1 MNVGTQPTRNR
12 LPRFQRHRFRKP
24 TLVLQERDRDIIR
37 LVADYRVISSEEIQA
52 LILGSDQSI
61 LRRLQKL
68 YHGGFLDRPKHQ
80 TLQPNR
86 KMVYALGHHGAHL
99 LAGATGD
106 AGLERRD
113 WSERNR
119 QLKVGFLE
127 HALMISRFRTVLS
140 LAIRNRND
148 VRIESWRQGDEL
160 RDHVVV
166 NNGDLVERIP
176 VCPDAFFVLHLTSEP
191 DGRNRVHV
199 FLEADRS
206 TMSLKRFVTKMRG
219 YWHYRLSGRQTNRF
233 GICNFLV
240 LTVAP
245 SIQRASNLCHVAR
258 QVDASNHPALRMFLF
273 GPQGNYSLAEPSR
286 ILESVWNTPADPD
299 QYSVL
304 E

>member
-1 MNVGTQPTRNR
+1 VNVEGQLTRNR

-24 TLVLQERDRDIIR
+24 ALVLQERDRAIIR
-37 LVADYRVISSEEIQA
+37 VVADYRVISSEEIQA
-52 LILGSDQSI
+52 LMSGSGQSI

-86 KMVYALGHHGAHL
+86 KIVYALGHRGAHL

-119 QLKVGFLE
+119 QLKIGFLE
-127 HALMISRFRTVLS
+127 HALMISRFRTVLE
-140 LAIRNRND
+140 LARRDRDD
-148 VRIESWRQGDEL
+148 VRIESWRQGDEV
-160 RDHVVV
+160 RDHVTVD
-166 NNGDLVERIP
+166 NGDRVERIP
-176 VCPDAFFVLHLTSEP
+176 VCPDAFFTLHLTSEP

-206 TMSLKRFVTKMRG
+206 TMTLKRFLTKMRG
-219 YWHYRLSGRQTNRF
+219 YWHYWQSGRQTDRF
-233 GICNFLV
+233 GVRNFLV
-240 LTVAP
+240 LSVAP
-245 SIQRASNLCHVAR
+245 SIQRASNLCQITR

-273 GPQGNYSLAEPSR
+273 GPERNYTLAEPSR
-286 ILESVWNTPADPD
+286 ILESVWNTPADSD
-299 QYSVL
+299 QHSLL

>member
-1 MNVGTQPTRNR
+1 MENQPTGNR

-24 TLVLQERDRDIIR
+24 ALVLQERDREIIR
-37 LVADYRVISSEEIQA
+37 LVADHCVISSEEIQA
-52 LILGSDQSI
+52 LMPGSGQSI

-68 YHGGFLDRPKHQ
+68 YHTGFLDRPKHQ

-86 KMVYALGHHGAHL
+86 KMIYALGQRGAHL

-119 QLKVGFLE
+119 LLKVGFLE
-127 HALMISRFRTVLS
+127 HALMISRFRTVLE
-140 LAIRNRND
+140 LAGRERND
-148 VRIESWRQGDEL
+148 IRIESWRQGDEI
-160 RDHVVV
+160 RDHVMVE
-166 NNGDLVERIP
+166 NGDRVERIP
-176 VCPDAFFVLHLTSEP
+176 VCPDAFFVLHLANEP

-206 TMSLKRFVTKMRG
+206 TMSLKRFLTKMSG
-219 YWHYRLSGRQTNRF
+219 YWHYWQSGQQADRF
-233 GICNFLV
+233 GVCNFLV

-245 SIQRASNLCHVAR
+245 SVQRASNLCQVTR
-258 QVDASNHPALRMFLF
+258 QVDASKHPALRMFLF
-273 GPQGNYSLAEPSR
+273 GPEGNCTLAEPSR
-286 ILESVWNTPADPD
+286 ILESVWETPADPAHH
-299 QYSVL
+299 SLL